1 MRSNNW
7 INLLLFLVAFQC
19 LSQRLSS
26 TTVSYSP
33 EGSWQSGNEGQLCDK
48 FLCTQGNLTWVFK
61 PSDQVFNHKNA
72 CEKLVEKGI
81 TKIYFHGDSYMR
93 QMYAALLITLNGD
106 YRYGSLA
113 NSTLSSSCEYHKQ
126 FNEKKCG
133 TRELNHYGVVCDGKV
148 ILDPYLN
155 GLSNLNH
162 CSNQEGTV
170 VLWSFGNY
178 KLTRHGRQGVN
189 DPKMYQEYFERDICQ
204 VLKQDSTSSVN
215 KYSGTIAK
223 HSCST
228 WWISTHYRM
237 RAFFDDEH
245 PENVYNYN
253 RGMRQY
259 FDSKGCGEVNYI
271 DVYNFTKQLGENY
284 TSEAA
289 FMTYDSVHW
298 GFEVNLIKAQ
308 IILSALLAHD

>member
-1 MRSNNW
+1 MYRLSF
-7 INLLLFLVAFQC
+7 LYLSLFLASLQC
-19 LSQRLSS
+19 WSQKASS
-26 TTVSYSP
+26 ATVSFSP
-33 EGSWQSGNEGQLCDK
+33 EGSWQSGNDGHLCDK
-48 FLCTQGNLTWVFK
+48 YLCTPSNLTWIFK
-61 PSDQVFNHKNA
+61 SVDQYFDHKQA
-72 CEKLVEKGI
+72 CERLVQKGI

-106 YRYGSLA
+106 FRYGSLA
-113 NSTLSSSCEYHKQ
+113 NSTLSPSCEYHKQ

-162 CSNQEGTV
+162 CGSQDGSV

-204 VLKQDSTSSVN
+204 VLKQDSAGAK
-215 KYSGTIAK
+215 KYSGPYAK
-223 HSCST
+223 HPCT
-228 WWISTHYRM
+228 VWWISTHYRM
-237 RAFFDDEH
+237 RAYFDDEH

-253 RGMRQY
+253 RGMRQF
-259 FDSKGCGEVNYI
+259 FDDKGCGDVNYI

-284 TSEAA
+284 TTDATQ
-289 FMTYDSVHW
+289 MTYDSVHW
-298 GFEVNLIKAQ
+298 GLEVNLIKAQ